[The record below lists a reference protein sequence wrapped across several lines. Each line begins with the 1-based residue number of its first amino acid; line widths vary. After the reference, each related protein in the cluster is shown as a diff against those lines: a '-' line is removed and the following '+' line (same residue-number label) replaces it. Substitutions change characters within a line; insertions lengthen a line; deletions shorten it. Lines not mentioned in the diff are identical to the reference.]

1 MSCKVHEF
9 DANKRNPKEKLDE
22 IHENIV
28 FIDDPEDDD
37 CFDEDLLSEE
47 SLSADPFFQAMSLSQ
62 EDKDAY
68 IDSGAFHAAIE
79 GYLILAMQKK
89 NYPAD
94 EIKTVAKELR
104 DNILKTC
111 TAKSARN
118 AANTLAS
125 DAEKKDPAGNN
136 VFKIKNDFGI

>member
-9 DANKRNPKEKLDE
+9 DTNKRNPKEKLDE

-37 CFDEDLLSEE
+37 CFDEEDLSAD
-47 SLSADPFFQAMSLSQ
+47 SLVADPFFQAMSLSQ

-68 IDSGAFHAAIE
+68 IDSGAFHATIE
-79 GYLILAMQKK
+79 GYLILAMQEK
-89 NYPAD
+89 NYPVD
-94 EIKTVAKELR
+94 EIKAVAKELR

-118 AANTLAS
+118 AANNLVSGT
-125 DAEKKDPAGNN
+125 ENKDLAGNN
-136 VFKIKNDFGI
+136 IFKI

>member
-37 CFDEDLLSEE
+37 CLDEDLLSEA
-47 SLSADPFFQAMSLSQ
+47 SLAADPFFQTMSLSQ
-62 EDKDAY
+62 EDRDAY

-79 GYLILAMQKK
+79 GYLILAMQEK

-94 EIKTVAKELR
+94 EIKAVAKELR

-111 TAKSARN
+111 TAKSART
-118 AANTLAS
+118 AASELTS
-125 DAEKKDPAGNN
+125 EHKEPSSPAGKNI
-136 VFKIKNDFGI
+136 FRIKK